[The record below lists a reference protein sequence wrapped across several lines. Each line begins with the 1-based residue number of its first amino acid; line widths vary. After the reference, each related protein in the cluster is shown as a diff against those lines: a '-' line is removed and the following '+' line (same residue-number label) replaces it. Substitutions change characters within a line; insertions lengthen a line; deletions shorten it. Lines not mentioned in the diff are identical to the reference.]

1 MQEHLGG
8 HLADFL
14 SLELGIPH
22 KPRTSTEIEGHL
34 TETVV
39 HGQAV
44 AVSLNATLV
53 AKGFQQTFADGEGG
67 VLDGVVFV
75 HMKVALG
82 MHCQVHHSV
91 LADLF
96 EHVVEESQAGFYV
109 AFASAVEVYT
119 YVDVG
124 LFGRTAHFC
133 GAFPGK
139 EYFGNLIPCHAVA
152 PEDK

>member
-1 MQEHLGG
+1 MQQVTNVCNNVGASNGANHCDVSYLYDEEMFGRKYKK
-8 HLADFL
+8 D
-14 SLELGIPH
+14 E
-22 KPRTSTEIEGHL
+22 TTEIMEVDLNNYRNVPVNSICSGALNTL
-34 TETVV
+34 T
-39 HGQAV
+39 
-44 AVSLNATLV
+44 
-53 AKGFQQTFADGEGG
+53 
-67 VLDGVVFV
+67 
-75 HMKVALG
+75 
-82 MHCQVHHSV
+82 
-91 LADLF
+91 
-96 EHVVEESQAGFYV
+96 GFYV